1 MPETDSQTAKE
12 DDLLTIIV
20 PCLNEEGAIAE
31 TIADILAV
39 APTLP
44 MPIKIWM
51 VDDGSTDNTRA
62 VMESLCERHPEC
74 NMRVNPRNMGI
85 GRTVLSTYEVIDP
98 SSWVTV
104 IPGDNEFRFE
114 SIHNFMKLR
123 HDHDVVL
130 GYFGNPIIR
139 TFTRRMASNAFRS
152 LACLLYGYNFRYL
165 NGMKM
170 YRLWAFEGIEVKSGG
185 FAYNAELV
193 AKAILRNPNLR
204 IGEAPFVARG
214 RAAGSTTAFKPKA
227 ILRAVR
233 ELNRGV
239 QSVHEYRLAVI
250 RAEDS

>member
-1 MPETDSQTAKE
+1 MRAGGRPGQPR
-12 DDLLTIIV
+12 IV
-20 PCLNEEGAIAE
+20 TGVAVTNNGLRLPNRRQVRIAE
-31 TIADILAV
+31 DQKLFVYGRNPQTGQLEILDRDYRKVKDQLLNAL
-39 APTLP
+39 T
-44 MPIKIWM
+44 
-51 VDDGSTDNTRA
+51 N
-62 VMESLCERHPEC
+62 
-74 NMRVNPRNMGI
+74 
-85 GRTVLSTYEVIDP
+85 
-98 SSWVTV
+98 
-104 IPGDNEFRFE
+104 
-114 SIHNFMKLR
+114 
-123 HDHDVVL
+123 
-130 GYFGNPIIR
+130 FGNPIIR

-170 YRLWAFEGIEVKSGG
+170 YRLWAFQGIEVKSGG